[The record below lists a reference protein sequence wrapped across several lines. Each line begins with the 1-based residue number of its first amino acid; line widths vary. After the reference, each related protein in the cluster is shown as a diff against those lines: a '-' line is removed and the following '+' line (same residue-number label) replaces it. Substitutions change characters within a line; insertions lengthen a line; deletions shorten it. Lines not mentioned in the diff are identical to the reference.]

1 MKYRKRLAAVAL
13 ALAVFFSLGVNAYAE
28 EIPAPTTEETT
39 QTNIELTNSIPE
51 EDTLPPAEDPPVTE
65 EQETEETP
73 IVYNIEE
80 LQAAIDAANDGDTIL
95 IGAKITCGESVTV
108 GSMDKEITLA
118 FSDDFSD
125 NSMFY
130 FLTQNAQ
137 EISLQNLVLSGETDD
152 DHNAFAITINVFS
165 TSPDTQGIWNF
176 ENVTF
181 EQFTCAG
188 SVITVF
194 DADATF
200 TDCRIKNN
208 YGRRSGGIEINPA
221 SSADIQN
228 CTFTNNQSEGNGA
241 AIRCR
246 GQASIVESTIAQNT
260 AHNDGTVKNG
270 GGICVDEGAFCE
282 VRSCIITGNTADVGG
297 GIVCL
302 GTGTLTLCDTLIHSN
317 TGFLGGSD
325 IRGLGGAN
333 IIVEYTDS
341 MSAIYTENSP
351 VGFYKDDVDSAFNA
365 ETNAEFVGE
374 TISVQNNTNNSFG
387 VKFAFEGDL
396 PVTSPAPDDDSNI
409 PPDEEAL
416 PQKPVT
422 VFSLEELTA
431 AIDTAEDGDTI
442 LFGTKI
448 YISTD
453 TAIGIDSKNLVFKL
467 NHDYNPDGF
476 FYCDTQNCKN
486 LSIKNIKFEGTQT
499 TGQMVAAIDC
509 PLSVITE
516 KAVWTF
522 ENVAFERFNTSWAT
536 IIVFNTDAY
545 LDNCQF
551 NSNVGSSIRI
561 GSGSY
566 VEMIDCTL
574 SNNSTG
580 FRGGAIQC
588 DGQMRL
594 QSCTITDNSAVNPDS
609 LQGEG
614 GAVRV
619 GYGGI
624 CEIVSSC
631 ITGNTADYGGGV
643 YAEGEIK
650 IVDTFICNNTAN
662 YGGDDIYSFGGCVDV
677 EYTDNMESVYKE
689 NAPVGFYVDDYGNR
703 FNSQTPTD
711 MIGES
716 VSINS
721 NQNGLF
727 GLKFVFASNLPS
739 EEEKPEEEAEFP
751 TIPII
756 PPVVETDPIPTPE
769 PDPQPMPDPDPA
781 PTPTRPIDPPEE
793 SEDTDPEESLPSD
806 HEDEQ
811 STPIVDTDN
820 TEREEEEIP
829 PVTATDNDIS
839 VFEEEQDKQPVQE
852 KVAEE
857 DSVVDSPTFDVDND
871 KETDTPALPIED
883 EEATEAVQPEQE
895 EKTAPVMID
904 KGEERSAPLGIIITA
919 VTLLSASGAIWFI
932 KRKR

>member
-28 EIPAPTTEETT
+28 EPPAPTTEETT
-39 QTNIELTNSIPE
+39 QAGIEQSTSIPE
-51 EDTLPPAEDPPVTE
+51 EVTPPAEDPPVTE

-108 GSMDKEITLA
+108 GSMDKKITLA

-125 NSMFY
+125 NAMFC

-137 EISLQNLVLSGETDD
+137 EISLQNLVLSGETAD
-152 DHNAFAITINVFS
+152 DHNAFAITINMFS
-165 TSPDTQGIWNF
+165 ISPDTQGKWNF

-188 SVITVF
+188 AVITVS

-200 TDCRIKNN
+200 TNCCIQNN
-208 YGRRSGGIEINPA
+208 YGRRTGGIEINSD
-221 SSADIQN
+221 SSIEVIG
-228 CTFTNNQSEGNGA
+228 CRFTYNQSGSDGA
-241 AIRCR
+241 AIRCS
-246 GQASIVESTIAQNT
+246 GCAKLSESSITGNYSI
-260 AHNDGTVKNG
+260 NDGAVKNG
-270 GGICVDEGAFCE
+270 GGIYVDTGASCE
-282 VRSCIITGNTADVGG
+282 VLSCTITGNTADIGG
-297 GIVCL
+297 GISCK
-302 GTGTLTLCDTLIHSN
+302 GTLTLRDTLIYSN
-317 TGFLGGSD
+317 TGNLGGSD
-325 IRGLGGAN
+325 IRVFGGAN
-333 IIVEYTDS
+333 IVVDYTDG
-341 MSAIYTENSP
+341 MDAVYAENSP
-351 VGFYKDDVDSAFNA
+351 VGFYKDDFERTFDA

-374 TISVQNNTNNSFG
+374 TISVQNNTNNIFG
-387 VKFAFEGDL
+387 VKFVFEGDL
-396 PVTSPAPDDDSNI
+396 PATSPTADDNSNI

-416 PQKPVT
+416 PKEPVT

-561 GSGSY
+561 GSESY
-566 VEMIDCTL
+566 VEMVNCTL

-650 IVDTFICNNTAN
+650 LVDTFICDNTAN

-711 MIGES
+711 MIGET
-716 VSINS
+716 VSIKS
-721 NQNGLF
+721 YQNGLF
-727 GLKFVFASNLPS
+727 GLKFVFANSLPP
-739 EEEKPEEEAEFP
+739 EEEKPEEDAESP

-756 PPVVETDPIPTPE
+756 PPVVEIDPIPTPE
-769 PDPQPMPDPDPA
+769 PDPQPTPTPDPV
-781 PTPTRPIDPPEE
+781 PTPTQPIDPPEE
-793 SEDTDPEESLPSD
+793 SEDTDTEENLPS
-806 HEDEQ
+806 EREEEQ
-811 STPIVDTDN
+811 TAPVIGTDN
-820 TEREEEEIP
+820 TGQEAEEEIP

-839 VFEEEQDKQPVQE
+839 VVEEEQDKQPVPVQE
-852 KVAEE
+852 TVAEE
-857 DSVVDSPTFDVDND
+857 DSVVDSPASDVDND
-871 KETDTPALPIED
+871 TETSELPIED
-883 EEATEAVQPEQE
+883 EATTEAVQPEQE
-895 EKTAPVMID
+895 EQTAPVMID
-904 KGEERSAPLGIIITA
+904 KDEEQSAPLGIIITA